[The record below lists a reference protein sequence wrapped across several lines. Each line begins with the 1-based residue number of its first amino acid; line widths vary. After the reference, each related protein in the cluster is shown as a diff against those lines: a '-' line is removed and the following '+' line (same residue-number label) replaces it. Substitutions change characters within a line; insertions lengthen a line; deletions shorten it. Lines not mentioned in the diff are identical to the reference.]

1 MMPEHPSA
9 GDSREDR
16 IESVRRALTS
26 GYYRVGADRIAE
38 AMIGKL
44 ALRRTRVSSLR
55 GEVIAGTYEVDA
67 DRVAEAIV
75 RRLQERDA
83 ERAEEGDAGEADSS
97 EPERPPAPRISLA
110 PADPTH
116 EELARAQL
124 NRYAIDLK
132 RSYERELRRT
142 KELEDASV
150 ATVRALA
157 MVAERDDA
165 TGNHIQRVHD
175 VGLLLAREVIPED
188 ADDPEL
194 AYGFILHDIGKVAVP
209 DVVLRKTTP
218 LDETEQKMME
228 THPVVGARILEPLKF
243 LSRAREVVLHHHEN
257 WDGSGY
263 PHGLEGDAI
272 PMWAR
277 VFAVANA
284 LDKLA
289 RRDQYGRPSLDAAID
304 RIVETSGVLFDP
316 RCVSGLVALDRGELL
331 SALHPAA
338 ENQLQ
343 TLVA

>member
-1 MMPEHPSA
+1 MPTPKREAEITP
-9 GDSREDR
+9 EDR
-16 IESVRRALTS
+16 QAARLETVRNAVAA
-26 GYYRVGADRIAE
+26 GYYKVGADRIAE
-38 AMIGKL
+38 SIVRKL
-44 ALRRTRVSSLR
+44 AVRRSRVSVLR
-55 GEVIAGTYEVDA
+55 GRVIAGTYEVDA
-67 DRVAEAIV
+67 ERVADAIV
-75 RRLQERDA
+75 RRLEDRSEQPSNGRETAPKHERRISVA
-83 ERAEEGDAGEADSS
+83 PS
-97 EPERPPAPRISLA
+97 EP
-110 PADPTH
+110 TT

-142 KELEDASV
+142 EEIQEASV

-175 VGLLLAREVIPED
+175 LGLLLAHEVIPED
-188 ADDPEL
+188 ANDPEL

-209 DVVLRKTTP
+209 DAVLRKQGP
-218 LDETEQKMME
+218 LDETEEALMR
-228 THPVVGARILEPLKF
+228 THPVVGAKILEPLTF
-243 LSRAREVVLHHHEN
+243 LSRAREVVLHHHEC

-263 PHGLEGDAI
+263 PNGLEGDEI

-284 LDKLA
+284 LDALV
-289 RRDQYGRPSLDAAID
+289 GRQSYDEVGLETALD
-304 RIVETSGVLFDP
+304 RIVEESCELFDP

-331 SALHPAA
+331 RALHPAQ
-338 ENQLQ
+338 ENRLR